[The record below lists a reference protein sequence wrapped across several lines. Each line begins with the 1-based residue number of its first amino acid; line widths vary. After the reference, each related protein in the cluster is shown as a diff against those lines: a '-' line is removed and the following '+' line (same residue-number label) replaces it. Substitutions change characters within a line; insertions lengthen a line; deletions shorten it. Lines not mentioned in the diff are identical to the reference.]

1 MKRFIVIKDCD
12 IGSVAALIMQDE
24 NDGKICVS
32 AYTKSYEEVLRAMVA
47 RDYLF
52 SEEKVD
58 DRTFL
63 KRRVTRCDPRYLD
76 VLKTRIGAPYAVYMR
91 GTIQA
96 ATLEEGLLKLW
107 GKFSPKEPRPITEV

>member
-1 MKRFIVIKDCD
+1 MDSLTLAAIIV
-12 IGSVAALIMQDE
+12 QDE
-24 NDGKICVS
+24 RDGKIG
-32 AYTKSYEEVLRAMVA
+32 ALTYTKSYEDVIRVMVSSEH
-47 RDYLF
+47 LF
-52 SEEKVD
+52 TEEKVD
-58 DRTFL
+58 SRTFL